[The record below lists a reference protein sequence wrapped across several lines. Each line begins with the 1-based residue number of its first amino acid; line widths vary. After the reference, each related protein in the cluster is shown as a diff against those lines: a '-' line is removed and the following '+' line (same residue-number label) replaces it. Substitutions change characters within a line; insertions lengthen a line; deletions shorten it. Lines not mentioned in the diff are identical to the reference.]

1 MILMEFEQIIEELED
16 LSNPEDVEGM
26 ARFGI
31 DSSQAY
37 GVRMPELTRIARKT
51 GNNHVLAL
59 KLWEHGYTESRILA
73 SLIDDPKQVTEEQME
88 RWALDF
94 NSWDVCDQ
102 CCMKLFRKTPYAYQK
117 IGEWSSREE
126 VFVKRAAF
134 TLIATLAVHDKKA
147 DDNKFERLFH
157 IIILESTDERNY
169 VKKAVNWALRQI
181 GKRNLT
187 LNKKS
192 IQIAEEINNMD
203 SKSAKWIA
211 RDALRELKSE
221 KVQKRL
227 KTKTKPLD
235 SELSSL

>member
-1 MILMEFEQIIEELED
+1 MDVEQIIKELEN
-16 LSNPEDVEGM
+16 LSNPEDLEGM

-31 DSSQAY
+31 DSSKAY
-37 GVRMPELTRIARKT
+37 GVRMPELTSIARKT
-51 GNNHVLAL
+51 GKNHRLAL

-73 SLIDDPKQVTEEQME
+73 SLIDDPGQVTEEQME

-117 IGEWSSREE
+117 IMDWSSREE
-126 VFVKRAAF
+126 LFVKRAAF

-147 DDNKFERLFH
+147 DDNKFTKLFP
-157 IIILESTDERNY
+157 IIIRESTDERNY

-187 LNKKS
+187 LNKKTV
-192 IQIAEEINNMD
+192 QIAEEINKID

-211 RDALRELKSE
+211 KDALRELKSE
-221 KVQKRL
+221 KVEKRL
-227 KTKTKPLD
+227 KAKFDP
-235 SELSSL
+235 

>member
-1 MILMEFEQIIEELED
+1 MEFDQIITELEN

-31 DSSQAY
+31 DSSKAY
-37 GVRMPELTRIARKT
+37 GVRMPELTLIARKT
-51 GNNHVLAL
+51 GKNHRLAL
-59 KLWEHGYTESRILA
+59 KLWQHGYTESRILA
-73 SLIDDPKQVTEEQME
+73 SLIDDPRQVTEEQME

-117 IGEWSSREE
+117 IMEWSSSEE
-126 VFVKRAAF
+126 LFVKRAAF

-147 DDNKFERLFH
+147 DDNKFTGLFP
-157 IIILESTDERNY
+157 IIIRESTDERNY

-187 LNKKS
+187 LNTKA
-192 IQIAEEINNMD
+192 IQIAEKINGID

-211 RDALRELKSE
+211 KDALRELKSE
-221 KVQKRL
+221 KVEKRL
-227 KTKTKPLD
+227 KAK
-235 SELSSL
+235 